1 MTESISKR
9 SAAGAA
15 ARQTKRTTGSGAGKG
30 SPVLVGDIGGTNARF
45 ALAYP
50 GKVGLHHLETLQCA
64 EYDNLQAAATA
75 YLARSGQPQVDEVC
89 LAVASPIQDTW
100 VEMTNNHWRFDT
112 AEVASAMG
120 WRQFQVINDFLALA
134 LGVPQVAPEKLVKV
148 CGGTGDPDRARLVI
162 GPGTGLGVAGLVPHQ
177 GSWIALPSQ
186 GGHVEFAPRDGREL
200 AILQILQGQFGRV
213 SAERILCGA
222 GLVNLYRAHA
232 QIEDTNAL
240 FENPGDIL
248 QAALAS
254 TDPLARK
261 SLEHFSEIMGRVA
274 GDAALTMGSLGGVY
288 LCGGIIPRFVEFFC
302 QSGFQKSFEDKG
314 RMRKLMEQ
322 TPVHIVTEPYAG
334 LLGAA
339 EALRMADAIKG

>member
-1 MTESISKR
+1 M
-9 SAAGAA
+9 AGS
-15 ARQTKRTTGSGAGKG
+15 QTTNEP
-30 SPVLVGDIGGTNARF
+30 PVLVGDIGGTNARF

-50 GKVGLHHLETLQCA
+50 GRAGLHHLETLQCA
-64 EYDNLQAAATA
+64 DYDNLDAAATA
-75 YLARSGQPQVDEVC
+75 YLARTGQPKVDDVC
-89 LAVASPIQDTW
+89 LAVASPIQGTR

-112 AEVASAMG
+112 AEVAHAMG
-120 WRQFQVINDFLALA
+120 WRQFRVLNDFLALA
-134 LGVPQVAPEKLVKV
+134 LGMPQVAPEKLVKV
-148 CGGTGDPDRARLVI
+148 CGGAGDPNRARLVI

-232 QIEDTNAL
+232 QIEGVNAL
-240 FENPGDIL
+240 FESPGDIL

-261 SLEHFSEIMGRVA
+261 TLEHFSEIMGRVA

-288 LCGGIIPRFVEFFC
+288 LCGGIIPRFVDFFC
-302 QSGFQKSFEDKG
+302 QSGFQKAFEDKG

-339 EALRMADAIKG
+339 EALRMVDAIKG